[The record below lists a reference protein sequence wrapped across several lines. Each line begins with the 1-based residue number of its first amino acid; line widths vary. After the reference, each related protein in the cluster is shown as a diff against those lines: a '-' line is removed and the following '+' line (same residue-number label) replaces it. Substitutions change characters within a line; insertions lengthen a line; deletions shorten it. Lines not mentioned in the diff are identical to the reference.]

1 MQIEQRERGRR
12 MTTTEQDDLER
23 ISIQAGEAIFG
34 EGDFGD
40 RAYIVED
47 GIVEISRKVGGE
59 KMTLGTVERNG
70 IFGEMA
76 LIDESNRIASAVA
89 VIDTVLIPVPKVAIQ
104 SILANADPLLR
115 KLVSVLVSNARSL
128 SDHIARVA
136 QDEK

>member
-1 MQIEQRERGRR
+1 

-23 ISIQAGEAIFG
+23 IKIQAGEAIFD

-47 GIVEISRKVGGE
+47 GIVEISRTVGGE
-59 KMTLGTVERNG
+59 KMTLGTVEKNG

-128 SDHIARVA
+128 SDHIARVVE
-136 QDEK
+136 DEN

>member
-1 MQIEQRERGRR
+1 

-23 ISIQAGEAIFG
+23 IKIQAGEAIFD

-59 KMTLGTVERNG
+59 KMTLGTVEKNG

-128 SDHIARVA
+128 SDHIARVVE
-136 QDEK
+136 DEK

>member
-1 MQIEQRERGRR
+1 
-12 MTTTEQDDLER
+12 MTTTEKDDLER
-23 ISIQAGEAIFG
+23 IKIQAGEAIFD

-47 GIVEISRKVGGE
+47 GIVEISRKVGDE
-59 KMTLGTVERNG
+59 KMTLGTVEKNG

-128 SDHIARVA
+128 SDHIARVVE
-136 QDEK
+136 DEK

>member
-1 MQIEQRERGRR
+1 

-23 ISIQAGEAIFG
+23 IKIQAGEAIFD
-34 EGDFGD
+34 EGDIGD

-59 KMTLGTVERNG
+59 KMTLGTVEKNG

-128 SDHIARVA
+128 SDHIARVVE
-136 QDEK
+136 DEK

>member
-1 MQIEQRERGRR
+1 

-23 ISIQAGEAIFG
+23 IKIQAGEAIFD

-40 RAYIVED
+40 RAYIIED

-59 KMTLGTVERNG
+59 KMTLGTVEKNG

-89 VIDTVLIPVPKVAIQ
+89 AIDTILIPVPKVAVQ

-128 SDHIARVA
+128 SDHIARVVE
-136 QDEK
+136 DEN

>member
-1 MQIEQRERGRR
+1 

-23 ISIQAGEAIFG
+23 IKIQAGEAIFD

-40 RAYIVED
+40 RAYIIED

-59 KMTLGTVERNG
+59 KMTLGTVEKNG

-89 VIDTVLIPVPKVAIQ
+89 VVDTVLIPVPKVAIQ

-115 KLVSVLVSNARSL
+115 KLISVLVSNARSL
-128 SDHIARVA
+128 SDHIARVVE
-136 QDEK
+136 DEK

>member
-1 MQIEQRERGRR
+1 

-23 ISIQAGEAIFG
+23 IKIQAGEAIFD

-59 KMTLGTVERNG
+59 KMTLGTVEKNG

-89 VIDTVLIPVPKVAIQ
+89 VIDTILIPVPKVAVQ

-128 SDHIARVA
+128 SDHIARVVE
-136 QDEK
+136 DEN

>member
-1 MQIEQRERGRR
+1 MI
-12 MTTTEQDDLER
+12 TTEQDDLER
-23 ISIQAGEAIFG
+23 IKIQAGEAIFD

-59 KMTLGTVERNG
+59 KMTLGTVEKNG

-128 SDHIARVA
+128 SDHIARVVE
-136 QDEK
+136 DEN

>member
-1 MQIEQRERGRR
+1 
-12 MTTTEQDDLER
+12 MTTTEKDDLER
-23 ISIQAGEAIFG
+23 IKIQAGEAIFD
-34 EGDFGD
+34 EGYFGD

-47 GIVEISRKVGGE
+47 GIVEISLKVCGE
-59 KMTLGTVERNG
+59 KMTLGTVEKNG

-89 VIDTVLIPVPKVAIQ
+89 VIDSVLIPVPKVAIQ

-128 SDHIARVA
+128 SDHIARVVE
-136 QDEK
+136 DEK

>member
-1 MQIEQRERGRR
+1 

-23 ISIQAGEAIFG
+23 IKIQAGEAIFD

-40 RAYIVED
+40 RAYIIED

-59 KMTLGTVERNG
+59 KMTLGTVEKNG

-89 VIDTVLIPVPKVAIQ
+89 VTDTVLIPVPKVAIQ

-128 SDHIARVA
+128 SDHIARVVE
-136 QDEK
+136 DEK

>member
-1 MQIEQRERGRR
+1 

-23 ISIQAGEAIFG
+23 IKIQAGEAIFD

-59 KMTLGTVERNG
+59 KMTLGTVEKNG

-76 LIDESNRIASAVA
+76 LIDESNRIASAIA

-115 KLVSVLVSNARSL
+115 KLISVLVSNARSL
-128 SDHIARVA
+128 SDHIARVVE
-136 QDEK
+136 DEK

>member
-1 MQIEQRERGRR
+1 

-47 GIVEISRKVGGE
+47 GIVEISRKVGEE

-128 SDHIARVA
+128 SDHIARVVG
-136 QDEK
+136 DEN

>member
-1 MQIEQRERGRR
+1 

-23 ISIQAGEAIFG
+23 IKIQAGEAIFD

-59 KMTLGTVERNG
+59 KMTLGTVEKNG

-89 VIDTVLIPVPKVAIQ
+89 VTDTVLIPVPKVAIQ

>member
-1 MQIEQRERGRR
+1 

-23 ISIQAGEAIFG
+23 ISIQAGQAIFD

-89 VIDTVLIPVPKVAIQ
+89 IIDTVLIPVPKVAIQ

-128 SDHIARVA
+128 SDHIARVVG
-136 QDEK
+136 DEN

>member
-1 MQIEQRERGRR
+1 

-23 ISIQAGEAIFG
+23 IKIQAGEAIFD

-59 KMTLGTVERNG
+59 KMTLGTVEKNG

-76 LIDESNRIASAVA
+76 LIDESNRIASAIA
-89 VIDTVLIPVPKVAIQ
+89 VIDTVLIPVPNVAIQ

-128 SDHIARVA
+128 SDHIARVVE
-136 QDEK
+136 DEN

>member
-1 MQIEQRERGRR
+1 

-23 ISIQAGEAIFG
+23 IKIQAGEAIFD

-59 KMTLGTVERNG
+59 KMTIGTVEKNG

-128 SDHIARVA
+128 SDHIARVVE
-136 QDEK
+136 DEK

>member
-1 MQIEQRERGRR
+1 

-23 ISIQAGEAIFG
+23 ISIQAGQSIFD

-59 KMTLGTVERNG
+59 KMTLGTVEKNG

-128 SDHIARVA
+128 SDHIARVIG
-136 QDEK
+136 DEN

>member
-1 MQIEQRERGRR
+1 
-12 MTTTEQDDLER
+12 MTTTEKDDLER
-23 ISIQAGEAIFG
+23 IKIQAGEAIFD

-40 RAYIVED
+40 RAYIIED

-59 KMTLGTVERNG
+59 KMTLGTVEKNG

-128 SDHIARVA
+128 SDHIARVVG
-136 QDEK
+136 DEN

>member
-1 MQIEQRERGRR
+1 

-23 ISIQAGEAIFG
+23 ISIQAGQAIFD

-59 KMTLGTVERNG
+59 KMTLGTVEKNG

-128 SDHIARVA
+128 SDHIARVVG
-136 QDEK
+136 DEN

>member
-1 MQIEQRERGRR
+1 MN
-12 MTTTEQDDLER
+12 TTEQDDLER
-23 ISIQAGEAIFG
+23 IKIQAGEAIFD

-47 GIVEISRKVGGE
+47 GIVEISRKVGDE
-59 KMTLGTVERNG
+59 KMTLGTVEKNG

-128 SDHIARVA
+128 SDHIARVVE
-136 QDEK
+136 DEK

>member
-1 MQIEQRERGRR
+1 

-23 ISIQAGEAIFG
+23 IKIQAGEAIFD

-59 KMTLGTVERNG
+59 KMTLGTVEKNG

-76 LIDESNRIASAVA
+76 LIDESNRIASAA
-89 VIDTVLIPVPKVAIQ
+89 ALIDTVLIPVPKVAIQ
-104 SILANADPLLR
+104 SILAKADPLLR
-115 KLVSVLVSNARSL
+115 KLISVLVSNARSL
-128 SDHIARVA
+128 SDHIARVVE
-136 QDEK
+136 DEK

>member
-1 MQIEQRERGRR
+1 

-23 ISIQAGEAIFG
+23 IKIQAGEAIFD

-47 GIVEISRKVGGE
+47 GIIEISRKVGGE
-59 KMTLGTVERNG
+59 KMTLGTVEKNG

-128 SDHIARVA
+128 SDHIARVVE
-136 QDEK
+136 DEK

>member
-1 MQIEQRERGRR
+1 

-23 ISIQAGEAIFG
+23 IKIQAGEAIFD

-59 KMTLGTVERNG
+59 KMTLGTVEKNG

-89 VIDTVLIPVPKVAIQ
+89 VIDTILIPVPKVAVQ

-128 SDHIARVA
+128 SDHIARVIE
-136 QDEK
+136 DEN

>member
-1 MQIEQRERGRR
+1 

-23 ISIQAGEAIFG
+23 IKIQAGEAIFD

-59 KMTLGTVERNG
+59 KMTLGTVEKNG

-89 VIDTVLIPVPKVAIQ
+89 VIDTILIPVPKVAVQ

-115 KLVSVLVSNARSL
+115 KLVRVLVSNARSL
-128 SDHIARVA
+128 SDHIARVVE
-136 QDEK
+136 DEK

>member
-1 MQIEQRERGRR
+1 MI
-12 MTTTEQDDLER
+12 TTEQDDLER
-23 ISIQAGEAIFG
+23 IKIQAGEAIFD

-59 KMTLGTVERNG
+59 KMTLGTVEKNG

-128 SDHIARVA
+128 SDHIARVVE
-136 QDEK
+136 DEK

>member
-1 MQIEQRERGRR
+1 

-23 ISIQAGEAIFG
+23 IKIQAGEAIFD

-47 GIVEISRKVGGE
+47 GTVEISRKVGGE
-59 KMTLGTVERNG
+59 KMTLGTVEKNG

-128 SDHIARVA
+128 SDHIARVVG
-136 QDEK
+136 DEN

>member
-1 MQIEQRERGRR
+1 

-23 ISIQAGEAIFG
+23 IKIQAGEAIFD

-40 RAYIVED
+40 RAYIIED

-59 KMTLGTVERNG
+59 KMTLGTVEKNG

-128 SDHIARVA
+128 SDHIARVVE
-136 QDEK
+136 DEK

>member
-1 MQIEQRERGRR
+1 

-23 ISIQAGEAIFG
+23 IKIQAGEAIFD

-40 RAYIVED
+40 RAYIIED
-47 GIVEISRKVGGE
+47 GIVEISRNVGGE
-59 KMTLGTVERNG
+59 NMTLGTVEKNG

-128 SDHIARVA
+128 SDHIARVVE
-136 QDEK
+136 DEK

>member
-1 MQIEQRERGRR
+1 

-23 ISIQAGEAIFG
+23 IKIQAGEAIFD

-59 KMTLGTVERNG
+59 KMTLGTVEKNG

-115 KLVSVLVSNARSL
+115 KLISVLVSNARSL
-128 SDHIARVA
+128 SDHIARVVE
-136 QDEK
+136 DEN

>member
-1 MQIEQRERGRR
+1 

-23 ISIQAGEAIFG
+23 ISIQAGQAIFD

-76 LIDESNRIASAVA
+76 LIDESKRIASAVA

-128 SDHIARVA
+128 SDHIARVVG
-136 QDEK
+136 DEN

>member
-1 MQIEQRERGRR
+1 

-23 ISIQAGEAIFG
+23 INIQAGEAIFD

-89 VIDTVLIPVPKVAIQ
+89 VIDTVLIPVPKMAIQ

-128 SDHIARVA
+128 SDHIARVVE
-136 QDEK
+136 DEN

>member
-1 MQIEQRERGRR
+1 

-23 ISIQAGEAIFG
+23 IKIQAGEAIFD

-40 RAYIVED
+40 RAYIIED

-59 KMTLGTVERNG
+59 KMTLGTVEKNG

>member
-1 MQIEQRERGRR
+1 

-23 ISIQAGEAIFG
+23 IKIQAGEAIFD

-59 KMTLGTVERNG
+59 KMTLGTVEKNG

-89 VIDTVLIPVPKVAIQ
+89 VIDTILIPVPKVAVQ

-128 SDHIARVA
+128 SDHIARVVE
-136 QDEK
+136 DEK

>member
-1 MQIEQRERGRR
+1 

-23 ISIQAGEAIFG
+23 IKIQAGEAIFD

-40 RAYIVED
+40 RAYIIED

-59 KMTLGTVERNG
+59 KMTLGTVEKNG

-128 SDHIARVA
+128 SDHIARVVE
-136 QDEK
+136 DEN